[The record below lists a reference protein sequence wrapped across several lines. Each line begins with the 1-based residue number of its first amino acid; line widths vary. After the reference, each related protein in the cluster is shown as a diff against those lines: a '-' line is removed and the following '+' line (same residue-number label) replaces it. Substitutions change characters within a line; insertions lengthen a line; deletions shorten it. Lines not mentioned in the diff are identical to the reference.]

1 MIAERVARKAD
12 ISDRETARRVDIP
25 ITGMTCAACASR
37 IEKQLSKQSG
47 VDQCSVN
54 FGTAT
59 ATVSYDPARIDVPT
73 LVQTVKDVGYGTT
86 GTSTAEFAVD
96 DSARPSG

>member
-37 IEKQLSKQSG
+37 IEKQLSQQPG
-47 VDQCSVN
+47 VDKCSVN

-59 ATVSYDPARIDVPT
+59 ATVSYDPSRIDVPT